1 MDWDAGVRP
10 LCPGGTGGSDTK
22 CPNHQDTAAYIY
34 LINRNIRYD
43 YHMMH
48 DNEHDKVIQ
57 KDCEK

>member
-10 LCPGGTGGSDTK
+10 LCPGGTGGLTPAS
-22 CPNHQDTAAYIY
+22 QS
-34 LINRNIRYD
+34 
-43 YHMMH
+43 HMMH